1 MAYVLDASAIL
12 AVLLGDESAAQV
24 VDLLQAAARQTKA
37 RVMVPFS
44 ALEELE
50 LFLLRRAP
58 GHADRALAMV
68 EAWPI
73 EIVEAYPQWRR
84 EATLLR
90 ANLNLPRPV
99 AWTAALALLHQAE
112 LVAQDPAFDSIP
124 GLTLARIT

>member
-1 MAYVLDASAIL
+1 
-12 AVLLGDESAAQV
+12 
-24 VDLLQAAARQTKA
+24 
-37 RVMVPFS
+37 
-44 ALEELE
+44 
-50 LFLLRRAP
+50 
-58 GHADRALAMV
+58 MV